1 MSIDVKKWPSHGI
14 QELMSLCLK
23 MYSRKRIKI
32 TIARSRKA
40 MPMTIQGQVLHTYH
54 ISQYQHSSN
63 EWIFGFFCKS
73 VSFYS
78 DYFDYECSIFFWKS
92 KVIEVWMHSLGLFS
106 KQWWCEWIQ
115 NKYKLLAWTNT
126 SCQLDTLWANQWSH
140 VTKNWNDVRIIV
152 WPSLTFIH

>member
-40 MPMTIQGQVLHTYH
+40 MPMTIQGQVLHTYR

-63 EWIFGFFCKS
+63 ESFGFFYKS

-78 DYFDYECSIFFWKS
+78 DYSDYECSIFPWKS
-92 KVIEVWMHSLGLFS
+92 KAIEVWMHWGSF
-106 KQWWCEWIQ
+106 Q
-115 NKYKLLAWTNT
+115 NIGDVNGYKTNT
-126 SCQLDTLWANQWSH
+126 SCQLEQIQAASWTYCEQINGLM
-140 VTKNWNDVRIIV
+140 
-152 WPSLTFIH
+152 WPKIGMTSV